1 MKKLIL
7 LIAAY
12 LVALSVTAYTPMGEW
27 YAHLSYNNTTKVV
40 VTPNKVFAIADGH
53 VYSMHKQSKAIE
65 TYTKIDGWSDN
76 NVADMA
82 YNAQAEVMVCAY
94 SNANIDLIS
103 LDGSVYNIP
112 DLMNKNWSVDKTIYQ
127 IYNEGN
133 YAYLACG
140 FGILVL
146 DLEKK
151 EIKDTYIIGPD
162 AQKVPV
168 YGFTADANYFY
179 ALSTDAIY
187 CADKTS
193 PNLLDFNAW
202 QENSIALPVNG
213 AFATLF
219 VTEKGLLT
227 VLEKTTVYCYA
238 QQQWM
243 SFYKGEASATSINL
257 SADKLL
263 LSGGTDG
270 VRVYNMQL
278 EQLTTYPVVALH
290 AALDDQSLWYA
301 YTDYG
306 LACMDTTTSNVVV
319 KRPSYLRSSTMKEI
333 TIEQGRLMVAPGGYW
348 IDRFGNPCFIS
359 RYENNHWYT
368 YSSQSLQ
375 VEKWTDYA
383 KDVTSI
389 AIDPQNVEHFYFTTF
404 GEGLF
409 EVNNGVITQ
418 MYNETNTNG
427 WLSSAIGGDNH
438 YVRLDGLA
446 YDKKGNLWLLNS
458 YSSVN
463 VLTPQGEM
471 YKLPYEPLKGC
482 PTLRRMLITS
492 KHKWCVDLRY
502 KPGVFVFSDKGT
514 FGDMTDDDYRFF
526 GSGSLVDKDGT
537 ILYPTYVYDIDEGT
551 DGNVWVGTD
560 IGPIVFTNVNKVFDA
575 DYRCTRVKIAREDGS
590 GLADYLLDGVPIMSV
605 QVDAG
610 NRKWLGTANAGVY
623 LLSADGKETLLHF
636 NTENS
641 PLSSNEVLDIEID
654 EQTGEVYFVTADGL
668 FAYRND
674 ATEPMEVATQETI
687 YAFPNP
693 VRPEY
698 GGYITVA
705 GLEENSKVWITD
717 ASANVVFEGISNGG
731 SLAWDGRNQSGQM
744 VSGGVYFVMVSNA
757 NSTNHR
763 SVATKILIVR

>member
-7 LIAAY
+7 FLAGCLVTLSVAAY
-12 LVALSVTAYTPMGEW
+12 TQMGQW

-53 VYSMHKQSKAIE
+53 VYSMQKQSKAVE
-65 TYTKIDGWSDN
+65 TYTKIDGWSEN
-76 NVADMA
+76 NVADLA
-82 YNAQAEVMVCAY
+82 YNTHAEVLVCAY

-112 DLMNKNWSVDKTIYQ
+112 DLLQKNWSVDKTIYQ
-127 IYNEGN
+127 IYNEGK

-140 FGILVL
+140 FGVLVL

-168 YGFTADANYFY
+168 YGFTADDSYFY
-179 ALSTDAIY
+179 ALSTEVIY
-187 CADKTS
+187 RAQKST
-193 PNLLDFNAW
+193 PNLLDYNAW
-202 QENSIALPVNG
+202 QEGPIALPLGG
-213 AFATLF
+213 AF
-219 VTEKGLLT
+219 KGLYNTESGLLSVQEKTNVLHYNQTNWVSLYEGQADRTSVNVVDST
-227 VLEKTTVYCYA
+227 VLISAGIQGVAVYDS
-238 QQQWM
+238 WM
-243 SFYKGEASATSINL
+243 KY
-257 SADKLL
+257 
-263 LSGGTDG
+263 
-270 VRVYNMQL
+270 VRSYDV
-278 EQLTTYPVVALH
+278 TALH
-290 AALDDQSLWYA
+290 AAFDNNNLWYA

-306 LACMDTTTSNVVV
+306 LACMDTVTNEMIVR
-319 KRPSYLRSSTMKEI
+319 RPSYLRSSTMKEL

-348 IDRFGNPCFIS
+348 IDRFGNPCIIS
-359 RYENNHWYT
+359 RYEGNNWHT
-368 YSSQSLQ
+368 YSSYTLQ
-375 VEKWTDYA
+375 ADKWVENLR
-383 KDVTSI
+383 DVTSI
-389 AIDPQNVEHFYFTTF
+389 AIDPTNLEHFYFTSF

-409 EVNNGVITQ
+409 EVTDGVITQ

-427 WLSSAIGGDNH
+427 WLTSAITGDDH

-446 YDKKGNLWLLNS
+446 YDKKGNLWFLNS

-463 VLTPQGEM
+463 VLTPQGEKF
-471 YKLPYEPLKGC
+471 KLPYEPLKGC
-482 PTLRRMLITS
+482 PTLRRMLITN

-514 FGDMTDDDYRFF
+514 FDDMTDDDYRFF

-537 ILYPTYVYDIDEGT
+537 ILYPTYVYDIDEDT
-551 DGNVWVGTD
+551 DGNIWVGTD
-560 IGPIVFTNVNKVFDA
+560 IGPIVFSNVSKVFDA
-575 DYRCTRVKIAREDGS
+575 NYRCTRIKIAREDGS
-590 GLADYLLDGVPIMSV
+590 GLADYLLDGVAIMSV
-605 QVDAG
+605 EVDAG

-641 PLSSNEVLDIEID
+641 PLSSNEVLDIEIN
-654 EQTGEVYFVTADGL
+654 ERTGEVYFVTPDGL

-674 ATEPMEVATQETI
+674 AMESMTEATQETI

-705 GLEENSKVWITD
+705 GLEQDSKVWITD
-717 ASANVVFEGISNGG
+717 ASANVVFEGQSNGG
-731 SLAWDGRNQSGQM
+731 SIAWDGRNKSGQM
-744 VSGGVYFVMVSNA
+744 VTGGVYFVLVSNA
-757 NSTNHR
+757 NSTDHR